1 MALKYVFGVSSRM
14 SNNVHFLEEKKIL
27 YPAAHY
33 IVKYNISDKVQ
44 QYISGNEV
52 FRGITAMGVSSKNTL
67 LAVGEKGDRP
77 NIYIYDITHMRKKK
91 FCVIPD
97 DVKEAFEE
105 YVSLVFFPDDDTKLL
120 SLVNFQHCIAYNSRL
135 GALM

>member
-1 MALKYVFGVSSRM
+1 MALKYVFGVSSRLQ
-14 SNNVHFLEEKKIL
+14 SNVHFLEEKKIL

-33 IVKYNISDKVQ
+33 MVKYNINDKVQ
-44 QYISGNEV
+44 QYIAGNEV

-67 LAVGEKGDRP
+67 LAIAEKGDRP

-97 DVKEAFEE
+97 DVKESFEE
-105 YVSLVFFPDDDTKLL
+105 YVSLAFFPEDETKLL
-120 SLVNFQHCIAYNSRL
+120 SLVTF
-135 GALM
+135 